1 MVKLYDKVELL
12 QDLKTSNGRPIL
24 QGTRGTIL
32 KVYPDNTYSVEI
44 KIHNPMMF
52 RSYEFVTLTL
62 PHEKFKVVELKSNGI
77 RVSEPSFS
85 DTQQSQ
91 ALPKPL

>member
-12 QDLKTSNGRPIL
+12 EELKTPSGRPIL

-44 KIHNPMMF
+44 KIHNSMML
-52 RSYEFVTLTL
+52 RSYEFVSLTL
-62 PHEKFKVVELKSNGI
+62 PAEKFKVVELKSSGI
-77 RVSEPSFS
+77 K
-85 DTQQSQ
+85 SQ
-91 ALPKPL
+91 V

>member
-1 MVKLYDKVELL
+1 MVKLYDKVEVLE
-12 QDLKTSNGRPIL
+12 DLKTPTGRPIVR
-24 QGTRGTIL
+24 GTRGTIL

-44 KIHNPMMF
+44 KIHNPMML

-77 RVSEPSFS
+77 KV
-85 DTQQSQ
+85 
-91 ALPKPL
+91 